1 MNIIKISA
9 LSVFLTLS
17 LGAASTLAVAEETAA
32 TSTNESV
39 AEAIAHIEKGLAEVN
54 KSDLSA
60 ANLHLKAARAASEK
74 ITGHDAAVKEANDHV
89 VKGQIFSKKGDV
101 TKSAEELNKAIAL
114 YKSL

>member
-1 MNIIKISA
+1 MNFIKTAA
-9 LSVFLTLS
+9 LSIFLAASLS
-17 LGAASTLAVAEETAA
+17 AGSTLALAEEAVTAA
-32 TSTNESV
+32 NDVISETIS
-39 AEAIAHIEKGLAEVN
+39 HIEKGLAEVN

-101 TKSAEELNKAIAL
+101 IKSAEELNKAIAL